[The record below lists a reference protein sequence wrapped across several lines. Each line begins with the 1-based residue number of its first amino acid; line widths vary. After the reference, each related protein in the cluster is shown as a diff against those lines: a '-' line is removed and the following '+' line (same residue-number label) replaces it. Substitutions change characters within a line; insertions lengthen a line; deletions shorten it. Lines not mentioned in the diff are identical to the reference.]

1 MERKKGIPL
10 MALIIFIVLLVAI
23 IITCV
28 VILGVKKSNNKG
40 NNGEVVAQ
48 EENANNT
55 TEQPSE
61 DEEGEEITNED
72 IINQDEQI
80 QKLYALTGNNK
91 TFAKYAI
98 YASGGFDQDNDNIKN
113 DLKLQL
119 AMAQV
124 TNADMG
130 GSSSKSVSKSKIE
143 EYNKKIFTSEEAEKT
158 TYSDFSL
165 YDSDTNF
172 TDIYKTIGYVYNS
185 NDSTFEVKESE
196 VTEDSTPSQ
205 ITELITKVVKYDSKI
220 EIYVKPIFVRTFY
233 SPQIDAVGCEI
244 LGNYDFQLKEYPQ
257 SDSLIAI
264 AYSDYEQVLKSDY
277 AKDIDNYKFS
287 EFSRNNIDLNKVSE
301 YKYTFTKEDNDFKLK
316 AFEKVT
322 SLSEQ
327 NNSSNDGPKEMTA
340 QEKETFN
347 SKISSYVGNQ
357 MRGSEVKSLYD
368 VIVSL
373 NTENE
378 GTSYIVTTKLN
389 GEEAEGTGDELLEN
403 IKSQK
408 DSIDTSKTY
417 SVDATY
423 KNQIITTVSITEN

>member
-205 ITELITKVVKYDSKI
+205 ITELI
-220 EIYVKPIFVRTFY
+220 F
-233 SPQIDAVGCEI
+233 
-244 LGNYDFQLKEYPQ
+244 L
-257 SDSLIAI
+257 SL
-264 AYSDYEQVLKSDY
+264 
-277 AKDIDNYKFS
+277 
-287 EFSRNNIDLNKVSE
+287 
-301 YKYTFTKEDNDFKLK
+301 
-316 AFEKVT
+316 
-322 SLSEQ
+322 LS
-327 NNSSNDGPKEMTA
+327 
-340 QEKETFN
+340 
-347 SKISSYVGNQ
+347 I
-357 MRGSEVKSLYD
+357 
-368 VIVSL
+368 
-373 NTENE
+373 
-378 GTSYIVTTKLN
+378 
-389 GEEAEGTGDELLEN
+389 
-403 IKSQK
+403 
-408 DSIDTSKTY
+408 
-417 SVDATY
+417 
-423 KNQIITTVSITEN
+423 